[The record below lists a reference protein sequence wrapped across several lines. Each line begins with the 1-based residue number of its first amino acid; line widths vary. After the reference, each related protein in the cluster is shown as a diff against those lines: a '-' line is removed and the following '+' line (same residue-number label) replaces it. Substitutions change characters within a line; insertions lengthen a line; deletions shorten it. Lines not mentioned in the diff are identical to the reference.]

1 MIDGIMAMPSEEM
14 ASYAFAAPPNFSTPD
29 DVQEGQP
36 FEVVAKIRLDGG
48 QMVFEEING
57 LKLDGAPMEETEE
70 TEGWEDEEGGDQGDS
85 RVPTEAL
92 DEGDIL

>member
-1 MIDGIMAMPSEEM
+1 MPALIDGIMAMPSEEM
-14 ASYAFAAPPNFSTPD
+14 ASYAFAAPPNFSIPD

-36 FEVVAKIRLDGG
+36 FEVVAKIRLNGD

-57 LKLDGAPMEETEE
+57 LKLDGAPMETEKI
-70 TEGWEDEEGGDQGDS
+70 EEGDDQGDS

-92 DEGDIL
+92 EEGDIL